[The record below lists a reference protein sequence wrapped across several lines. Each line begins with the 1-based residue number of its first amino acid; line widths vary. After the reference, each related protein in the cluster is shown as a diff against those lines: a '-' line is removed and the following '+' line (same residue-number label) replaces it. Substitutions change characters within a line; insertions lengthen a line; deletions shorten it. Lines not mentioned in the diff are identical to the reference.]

1 MRIDEYVTLVV
12 ILCIGLNG
20 FATLGII
27 VHLVAR
33 NAREANEMRNN
44 RRMFNLTESFKERV
58 DCVNCQ
64 NFKQGNQLSQGHA
77 GEIRAKD
84 REGAEHRLI
93 NSLLRILKSAPRIY
107 FAPVIGALMQ
117 MRVELRRADREI
129 QMQSPHRE

>member
-84 REGAEHRLI
+84 REIIVASRIRPVLT
-93 NSLLRILKSAPRIY
+93 ILKRCLVSFRQT
-107 FAPVIGALMQ
+107 V
-117 MRVELRRADREI
+117 V
-129 QMQSPHRE
+129 